1 MSVNRFP
8 KILIG
13 FTFLTCAALFCLS
26 AGQDD
31 LTVLI
36 EKGELLVQ
44 QKSYAAGISVLETVL
59 SKDENNSRALYSL
72 LTAYDAYTT
81 ELASQSR
88 FEQVRSYL
96 PKMEALVA
104 KIQSLPENAPSD
116 SSAQSRLNR
125 EQAAAKSYLVDPNG
139 KRAKDLI
146 TMNAGRERYNE
157 AVKQFEKR
165 QYETAEN
172 LSKESIELDPT
183 NAFAYELLGEIANL
197 SHRLEEAEAYYQKA
211 FSLNPDPRVRAKYE
225 KIKKERALDQ
235 DQQQYADE
243 HFVIRYKRSENLAGS
258 KIRDILRDAYRAI
271 SQDFGHYP
279 KYKISVILYD
289 REEYQAVAGS
299 VPHWSAALY
308 DGKIRLP
315 IYEQEGVNVKKL
327 VFHELTHAFV
337 LDLSRMRCPVWL
349 NEGLAQFQENK
360 IQPIDSRKL
369 IDAVRNKSLMSMD
382 QLIFTD
388 ISKTS
393 DQDQAVLFYLES
405 FSFASYLIEQKGF
418 YRVKVLLSELGKGAV
433 FPEAFE
439 TAFGRTFKDL
449 AGEWQRDLERRYR

>member
-1 MSVNRFP
+1 MSMSRFP
-8 KILIG
+8 KILIV
-13 FTFLTCAALFCLS
+13 FAFLSCLAFFSLS
-26 AGQDD
+26 AGEND
-31 LTVLI
+31 LTALI
-36 EKGELLVQ
+36 EKGELLVE
-44 QKSYAAGISVLETVL
+44 QKSYAAGIAVLETVL

-72 LTAYDAYTT
+72 LSAYDVYTT
-81 ELASQSR
+81 ELASQNR
-88 FEQVRSYL
+88 FEQVQSYL
-96 PKMEALVA
+96 PKMEALLA
-104 KIQSLPENAPSD
+104 KIQSLPENASSD

-125 EQAAAKSYLVDPNG
+125 EQAAAKSYLADPNG
-139 KRAKDLI
+139 KQAKSLI
-146 TMNAGRERYNE
+146 AMNAGRERYNE
-157 AVKQFEKR
+157 AVKQFTKR
-165 QYETAEN
+165 EYEAAEN
-172 LSKESIELDPT
+172 LLKESIELDPT

-197 SHRLEEAEAYYQKA
+197 GHRLDEAEAYYQKA

-225 KIKKERALDQ
+225 KIKKERELDQ
-235 DQQQYADE
+235 EQQQYADE
-243 HFVIRYKRSENLAGS
+243 HFIIRYKRSENLAGS
-258 KIRDILRDAYRAI
+258 KIREVLRDAYRAI

-289 REEYQAVAGS
+289 REEYQAVVGS

-315 IYEQEGVNVKKL
+315 IYEQEGVNIKKL

-337 LDLSRMRCPVWL
+337 LDLSRMKCSVWL

-360 IQPIDSRKL
+360 IQAIDSRKL
-369 IDAVRNKSLMSMD
+369 IDAVRNKSLMTMD

-418 YRVKVLLSELGKGAV
+418 YRIKMLLSELGKGTQ

-439 TAFGRTFKDL
+439 TAFGRSFKDL